1 MPGLW
6 LAAVSANQLISLK
19 YDSSNRGPTEIMS
32 ARIVRVTLTLLI
44 FVLLVSYVFYL
55 NPQSATVTLRGGA
68 AWQGPMA
75 LILIGAFT
83 AGALVCTLVWFL
95 LGARYQ
101 FRERKMLRRER
112 MIETH
117 RELMV
122 GAREQLASGKQEA
135 ARAVLAKIVDRDPQD
150 VIARILLSETYVKE
164 SNLPAALSV
173 LDQARAL
180 HPKNIEL
187 LFRAAELNA
196 ALGNQTA
203 AFDNMSLALAA
214 DPRNELA
221 LKYLVTACAGLG
233 RYLDAIEHQ
242 RQRIR
247 LASHTEHDALQREL
261 AQLELRLVD
270 ATHPP
275 KSKERRA
282 GLEDVLR
289 RHREYEP
296 ALEQLGDM
304 ARDDLEIEAAS
315 KYYVR
320 AYRTAPLVR
329 YLEKIATL
337 WIGADQPDRMV
348 AVLRSLISASELSS
362 RAAFE
367 ARVYFTALL
376 LKLENTEEALAWY
389 RELKRLTPPNASLER
404 ARHLIDALVQR
415 KQGATA
421 EAFDT
426 LVALFDGESPV
437 PGLIRSDDPPSAN
450 GSWSERLDSKRAA
463 KAPSPTLSTS

>member
-1 MPGLW
+1 
-6 LAAVSANQLISLK
+6 
-19 YDSSNRGPTEIMS
+19 MS

-44 FVLLVSYVFYL
+44 LVLLVSYVFYL
-55 NPQSATVTLRGGA
+55 NPHPATVTLRAGST
-68 AWQGPMA
+68 WQGPMA

-83 AGALVCTLVWFL
+83 AGTLVCTLVWFL

-101 FRERKMLRRER
+101 FRERRMMRRER
-112 MIETH
+112 MLEAH
-117 RELMV
+117 RELLV
-122 GAREQLASGKQEA
+122 SAREQIASGKQEA
-135 ARAVLAKIVDRDPQD
+135 ARTTLAKIIDRDPQD
-150 VIARILLSETYVKE
+150 VIARIMLSDSYAKET
-164 SNLPAALSV
+164 NLSAALAV

-180 HPKNIEL
+180 HPKNVEL

-196 ALGNQTA
+196 SLGNQTA

-221 LKYLVTACAGLG
+221 LKYLVSACAGLG

-247 LASHTEHDALQREL
+247 LAPHTEHEALQREL
-261 AQLELRLVD
+261 ALLELKLVET
-270 ATHPP
+270 THPAR
-275 KSKERRA
+275 SKERRA

-289 RHREYEP
+289 RHREFEP

-304 ARDDLEIEAAS
+304 SRDELDIETAS

-320 AYRTAPLVR
+320 AYRSSSQVR
-329 YLEKIATL
+329 YLDKIATL

-348 AVLRSLISASELSS
+348 AVIRSLISAGELSS

-367 ARVYFTALL
+367 GRVYFTALL
-376 LKLENTEEALAWY
+376 LKLENTDEALAWY
-389 RELKRLTPPNASLER
+389 RELAHLAPPSANLAR
-404 ARHLIDALVQR
+404 ARRLIDALVQR
-415 KQGATA
+415 KQGSPS

-426 LVALFDGESPV
+426 LVTLFEGESPV
-437 PGLIRSDDPPSAN
+437 PGLIPTDEPVTVN

-463 KAPSPTLSTS
+463 KAPSPLLSTS